1 MKATLDGADYAEFLT
16 GGTSGGQ
23 DIRMPKLSQVE
34 LMKAAFKYQ
43 HAFVSYAYGLLRD
56 WSLAED
62 AVQEAFLVLMQK
74 WEEFKPELGIYGWA
88 RKMVYYK
95 VQELSRSRRREHA
108 LHDEDLEALVQ
119 QSLDAHLDEV
129 DATQHDPLLKAYQD
143 CMGKLDKNA
152 SELLTRYYWDNLPG
166 EKIAEKFNRSV
177 NAVWLSLS
185 RIRKSLR
192 DCIGRTNAELETAHD

>member
-1 MKATLDGADYAEFLT
+1 MA
-16 GGTSGGQ
+16 
-23 DIRMPKLSQVE
+23 KLSQVE

-56 WSLAED
+56 WALAED

-74 WEEFKPELGIYGWA
+74 WEEFKPELGVFGWA

-95 VQELSRSRRREHA
+95 VQELARSRRREHA
-108 LHDEDLEALVQ
+108 LQDADLETLVQ
-119 QSLDAHLDEV
+119 ETLDAHLDE
-129 DATQHDPLLKAYQD
+129 ARGAKYDPLLKAYQE
-143 CMGKLDKNA
+143 CLGKLDKGA
-152 SELLTRYYWDNLPG
+152 AELLTRYYWENLPG
-166 EKIAEKFNRSV
+166 EKLAEKFNRSV

-192 DCIGRTNAELETAHD
+192 DCISRNHAGLETAP

>member
-1 MKATLDGADYAEFLT
+1 MNATLERADFVEFLT
-16 GGTSGGQ
+16 GLAPAGQ
-23 DIRMPKLSQVE
+23 DTRMANLSQVD

-43 HAFVSYAYGLLRD
+43 HAFVGYAYGLLRD
-56 WSLAED
+56 WALAED

-74 WEEFKPELGIYGWA
+74 WEEFKPELGVYGWA

-108 LHDEDLEALVQ
+108 LKDDDLQTLVQ
-119 QSLDAHLDEV
+119 ESLDGHLDE
-129 DATQHDPLLKAYQD
+129 AEGAKYDPLMKAYQL
-143 CMGKLDKNA
+143 CMAKLDKGA
-152 SELLTRYYWDNLPG
+152 AELLTRYYWENLPG

-192 DCIGRTNAELETAHD
+192 DCISRTQAEPEAAP

>member
-1 MKATLDGADYAEFLT
+1 MSTALGEREISEFLT
-16 GGTSGGQ
+16 GPAGLGQ
-23 DIRMPKLSQVE
+23 DIGMPKLSQVD

-74 WEEFKPELGIYGWA
+74 WEEFKPELGVYGWA

-95 VQELSRSRRREHA
+95 VQEVSRSRRKEHA
-108 LHDEDLEALVQ
+108 LKDEELETLVQ
-119 QSLDAHLDEV
+119 ESLDTHLDE
-129 DATQHDPLLKAYQD
+129 AEGRRHDPLLKAYQE
-143 CMGKLDKNA
+143 CMAKLDQN
-152 SELLTRYYWDNLPG
+152 SVELLTRYYWDKLPG
-166 EKIAEKFNRSV
+166 EKIAALFKRSV

-192 DCIGRTNAELETAHD
+192 DCISRSKPELEGAP